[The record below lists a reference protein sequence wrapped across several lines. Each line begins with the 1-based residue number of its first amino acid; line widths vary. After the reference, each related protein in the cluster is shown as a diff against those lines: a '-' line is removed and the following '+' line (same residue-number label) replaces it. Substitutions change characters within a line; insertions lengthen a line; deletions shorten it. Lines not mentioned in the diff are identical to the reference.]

1 MNPLYFDYNATT
13 PVLPQVVGAM
23 HPYLLDRFGNPS
35 SLHPWGMAAKEAVA
49 DARGHVAILLGCSVG
64 EVYFTSCATEANNIA
79 IFGILRQPGDH
90 VIVSAVEHP
99 AILGPVLEHM
109 RRGGTATIVP
119 VDGQGRVDPDDVR
132 RGVTAKTRLISVMLA
147 NNEVGTIQPV
157 REIAAVGRDHGI
169 PVHTDAAQAVG
180 KIPVDVRTLQVDLL
194 TIAGHKL
201 YAPKGVGA
209 LYVRKGIDPAPITF
223 GGGQEGGLKPG
234 TENVPYL
241 VALGEAC
248 RLAGDVHVE
257 QVRQAAL
264 RDLLEEGL
272 SCLGVPFTIHGR
284 NAMRLPNTS
293 SVGFPGMSTGDL
305 LSGLIGL
312 DVGVSAGAA
321 CHGEHETISHVLAA
335 MHVPLVL
342 ARGTLRISIG
352 RPTTEGDGRE
362 FLARLRTVIRS
373 LL

>member
-1 MNPLYFDYNATT
+1 MRPLYFDYNATT
-13 PVLPQVVGAM
+13 PVLPQVVAAM
-23 HPYLLDRFGNPS
+23 QPYFLDRFGNPS

-49 DARGHVAILLGCSVG
+49 VAREQVATLIGCSAG
-64 EVYFTSCATEANNIA
+64 EVFFTSCATEANNIA
-79 IFGILRQPGDH
+79 VLGILRRAEDH
-90 VIVSAVEHP
+90 VIVSAIEHP
-99 AILGPVLEHM
+99 AILEPVLEH
-109 RRGGTATIVP
+109 RRREGTATIVP
-119 VDGQGRVDPDDVR
+119 VDGQGRVDPEDVR
-132 RGVTAKTRLISVMLA
+132 RAITPKTRLISVMLA

-157 REIAAVGRDHGI
+157 REIARIGREHGI

-209 LYVRKGIDPAPITF
+209 LYVRKGIEPAPISF

-234 TENVPYL
+234 TENVPFI

-248 RLAGDVHVE
+248 RLAGDVHIE
-257 QVRQAAL
+257 QARQGAL
-264 RDLLEEGL
+264 RDVLEEGL
-272 SCLGVPFTIHGR
+272 SSIGVPFGIHSR
-284 NAMRLPNTS
+284 DAVRLPNTS
-293 SVGFPGMSTGDL
+293 SVGFPGRSTGDL
-305 LSGLIGL
+305 LSGLIGY

-335 MHVPLVL
+335 MHVPHAL
-342 ARGTLRISIG
+342 ARGTLRFSLG
-352 RPTTEGDGRE
+352 RPTTENDVRE
-362 FLARLRTVIRS
+362 FLSRLRTVVRS